1 MSFLSE
7 NVFSSVDTRC
17 YFEGLLPEG
26 FTRKTLAEEG
36 VRLAA
41 KKLGIEVPESYVLK
55 TSEEGISDSDILFAT
70 KRFDRVSGGQSK
82 KINNLI
88 VPYRLHQED
97 FELEAKSI
105 GLGSKIRLQIK
116 SGINRGWTRMCG
128 YKIFSI
134 LSKKPVLKTAS
145 LKPVHLHILLY

>member
-36 VRLAA
+36 VRLAPCYD
-41 KKLGIEVPESYVLK
+41 I
-55 TSEEGISDSDILFAT
+55 IST
-70 KRFDRVSGGQSK
+70 RFYK
-82 KINNLI
+82 NNLNEMSLSI
-88 VPYRLHQED
+88 NGKLNINDISRKD

-128 YKIFSI
+128 YKISSI
-134 LSKKPVLKTAS
+134 LSKKNRS
-145 LKPVHLHILLY
+145 